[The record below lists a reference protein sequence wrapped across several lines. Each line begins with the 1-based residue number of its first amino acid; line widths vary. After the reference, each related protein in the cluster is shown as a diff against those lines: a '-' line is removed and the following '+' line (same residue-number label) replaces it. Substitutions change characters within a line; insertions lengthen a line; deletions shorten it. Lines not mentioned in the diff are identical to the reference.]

1 MVQKPYENNEKR
13 ATDTSRNLVYMK
25 LSAGQGS
32 EQITVSRAKGCEPHL
47 LWSPGGKI
55 SNLSNQHN
63 LGPRTEVMCMGPALV
78 RKALAFINRQT
89 TSPASGPGSRLVW
102 AVHRNL
108 G

>member
-1 MVQKPYENNEKR
+1 MENNEKS
-13 ATDTSRNLVYMK
+13 AADTSRNLVCMK

-32 EQITVSRAKGCEPHL
+32 EQFIVSRAQGCEPHL

-55 SNLSNQHN
+55 SNLRNQHN

-89 TSPASGPGSRLVW
+89 TSPASGPGSQRVW
-102 AVHRNL
+102 AVHRYL